1 LLLDLPRTTTR
12 LVMWLEAV
20 GYGYLAQVRAGASDR
35 GGNKRAAPPTSVS
48 HRLLADLVWIEL
60 VMCRLLLVPI
70 ADRSDA
76 LRHVE
81 TLAGH
86 VADLLVREG
95 CELSP
100 DNTSVATAREVLDL
114 CCWFIEQWKERTADG
129 ATFQADVR
137 RLRAR
142 LDDMLRQLACEDVA
156 TEQKAS

>member
-1 LLLDLPRTTTR
+1 MTFR
-12 LVMWLEAV
+12 AV
-20 GYGYLAQVRAGASDR
+20 QGYGYLAQVQAGAGDR
-35 GGNKRAAPPTSVS
+35 GGNTRAVPPNSAS

-60 VMCRLLLVPI
+60 VMCRLLLVPVV
-70 ADRSDA
+70 DRSEA
-76 LRHVE
+76 LCHIE

-86 VADLLVREG
+86 VADLLAREG

-100 DNTSVATAREVLDL
+100 DNTSVDTAHEVLDL
-114 CCWFIEQWKERTADG
+114 CCWFIEQWKEGTADG
-129 ATFQADVR
+129 AAFQADVR